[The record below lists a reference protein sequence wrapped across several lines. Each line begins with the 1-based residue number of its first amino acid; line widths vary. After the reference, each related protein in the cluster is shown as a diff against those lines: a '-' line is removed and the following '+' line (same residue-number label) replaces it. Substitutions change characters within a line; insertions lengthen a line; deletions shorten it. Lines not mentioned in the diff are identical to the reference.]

1 MAELSAF
8 GCSSSRHLRESTLP
22 GLFAYT
28 DFDLINLH
36 LGCCGDCAFSRQDQE
51 SSRQHFSIL
60 FWCLLWRR
68 LDKANVGSF
77 ASFCFWTRFRHHSP
91 IVFEGG
97 GFQRVMGSQL
107 LDEGAPGSLRFFG
120 VWNCLLHLGH
130 MFKFRRSAQAWKF
143 CGRRKCQDLKIFLD
157 KKNGF
162 KTLTVLLTFRLKL
175 SCTHCFCRLSSLS
188 FQTALCASAWGFY
201 RTYRQLGLYPPV
213 PWQLL
218 DFIRRAYRNQVT
230 WNVKTYTEIQPASPT
245 YKEPR
250 KGRIQPEVSAFEFV
264 CAPQLELTE
273 SLPHIATF
281 IWFYPINPYLSSYRW
296 L

>member
-1 MAELSAF
+1 M
-8 GCSSSRHLRESTLP
+8 
-22 GLFAYT
+22 FAVER
-28 DFDLINLH
+28 I
-36 LGCCGDCAFSRQDQE
+36 
-51 SSRQHFSIL
+51 I
-60 FWCLLWRR
+60 
-68 LDKANVGSF
+68 KANVRSF

-130 MFKFRRSAQAWKF
+130 MFKSRHSAQAWKF
-143 CGRRKCQDLKIFLD
+143 CERRKCQEKKI
-157 KKNGF
+157 
-162 KTLTVLLTFRLKL
+162 KTLTVLLMFRLKL

-218 DFIRRAYRNQVT
+218 DFIRRAYRNLKWHEMWRHTQKSNLHAPHTRSREKV
-230 WNVKTYTEIQPASPT
+230 
-245 YKEPR
+245 
-250 KGRIQPEVSAFEFV
+250 AFSQRCRPLNLF
-264 CAPQLELTE
+264 APLSWSWQNHC
-273 SLPHIATF
+273 HIYL
-281 IWFYPINPYLSSYRW
+281 ILWFYPINPYLSSYRW